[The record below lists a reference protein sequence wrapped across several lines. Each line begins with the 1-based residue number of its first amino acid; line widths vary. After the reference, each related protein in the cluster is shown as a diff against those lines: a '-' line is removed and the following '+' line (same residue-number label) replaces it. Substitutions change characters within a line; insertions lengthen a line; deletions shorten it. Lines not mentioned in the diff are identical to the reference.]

1 MDWHCIH
8 VEKQYSQSDFMLQ
21 NKHRLDEP
29 FCLSAQFIL
38 AAILPTTYLHHGNG
52 SIQRIELR
60 NSKFQIKS
68 LKLHSHSL
76 FLIFANYVFMLV
88 LVVQVD
94 RTTDGF
100 HIDLDDFLT
109 GLLLLANEMVSLIS
123 FSKLYLTGVG
133 HFIFQRILKSQG
145 LFFDKSLAGKVSAFE
160 YTS

>member
-1 MDWHCIH
+1 
-8 VEKQYSQSDFMLQ
+8 MLQ

-29 FCLSAQFIL
+29 FCSSAQFIL

-109 GLLLLANEMVSLIS
+109 GLLLLANEMVSLRVII
-123 FSKLYLTGVG
+123 FDWCGTL
-133 HFIFQRILKSQG
+133 HFLAHPKESGAILRQKSSR
-145 LFFDKSLAGKVSAFE
+145 KSICF
-160 YTS
+160 